1 MPTKEYKVGYG
12 KPPTQTQFKRGV
24 SGNKSGRPKGA
35 KNFATLF
42 HKELSRRVSVSENG
56 KRCTI
61 TKMEAAIKQI
71 ANRAATGDAKAIQ
84 ILTNLS
90 REFGDL
96 NQPDLAK
103 PPTIRRFTLNIF
115 DRDRTT
121 GQLVLKSTKAADRND
136 DNQNN
141 NSA

>member
-1 MPTKEYKVGYG
+1 VGYG
-12 KPPTQTQFKRGV
+12 KPPTRTQFKKGV

-42 HKELSRRVSVSENG
+42 HKELSRRVSISENG
-56 KRCTI
+56 ERCTI

-71 ANRAATGDAKAIQ
+71 VNRAATGDPKAIQ
-84 ILTNLS
+84 LLTSLS

-96 NQPDLAK
+96 DQPDLAK
-103 PPTIRRFTLNIF
+103 PPTTHRFTLSIF

-121 GQLVLKSTKAADRND
+121 GQQVLVKSTKAGDRND
-136 DNQNN
+136 DDQNN
-141 NSA
+141 NFA